1 MVTPDQWSSFCSTSF
16 DEDGGYQSYVTE
28 LATISSSFIEWM
40 SRTNK
45 NGVNALR
52 ILQNASSRS
61 HYEYLQNS
69 SRLLLQLHYEFKTWM
84 RNVRMSHITRL
95 YIYIR
100 VFVFCKLVT
109 HSSACYSP
117 TLIQTTQ
124 SRLIHLIASEIRYN
138 GLFQAPIHNPSTHK
152 INGLAGLNKP
162 HIIFSPG
169 IAEKRLKKRDLERK
183 MWSKKKKVT
192 RVKHSHKT
200 NIFKRPRAPISMK

>member
-1 MVTPDQWSSFCSTSF
+1 
-16 DEDGGYQSYVTE
+16 
-28 LATISSSFIEWM
+28 M

-52 ILQNASSRS
+52 ILHNASSRS

-69 SRLLLQLHYEFKTWM
+69 SRLLFGLSKSGLGLSVGTTRNEQLHYEFKTWM

-95 YIYIR
+95 YICIR

-152 INGLAGLNKP
+152 INGLTCLNKP

-192 RVKHSHKT
+192 RVNHSHKT
-200 NIFKRPRAPISMK
+200 NIFKRPRAPTSMK